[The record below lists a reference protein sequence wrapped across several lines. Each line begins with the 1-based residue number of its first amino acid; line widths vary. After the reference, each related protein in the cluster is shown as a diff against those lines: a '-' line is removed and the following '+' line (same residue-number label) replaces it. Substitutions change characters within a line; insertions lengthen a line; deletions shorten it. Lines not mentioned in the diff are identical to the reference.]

1 MGQQQLFLLVLGAI
15 LVGISIIVGISMFST
30 GAVHAE
36 SDALLR
42 DVNEIASKAR
52 AYFRRL
58 PIMGGGGGSFKG
70 AADVTVFGADSANI
84 IGSYVMS
91 LVKGNEFTLTG
102 IGATEGV
109 IVVAIITKNGISGT
123 IITLP

>member
-1 MGQQQLFLLVLGAI
+1 MGQHQLFLLVLGAV
-15 LVGISIIVGISMFST
+15 LVGIAIIVGFNMFST
-30 GAVHAE
+30 GAVNAE

-58 PIMGGGGGSFKG
+58 PTMGGGGGSFKS
-70 AADVTVFGADSANI
+70 AADVTVFGADSTNAN
-84 IGSYVMS
+84 GSYVMS
-91 LVKGNEFTLTG
+91 SVKGNEFTLTG
-102 IGATEGV
+102 TGVNEGV
-109 IVVAIITKNGISGT
+109 IVVATITKNGIAGT